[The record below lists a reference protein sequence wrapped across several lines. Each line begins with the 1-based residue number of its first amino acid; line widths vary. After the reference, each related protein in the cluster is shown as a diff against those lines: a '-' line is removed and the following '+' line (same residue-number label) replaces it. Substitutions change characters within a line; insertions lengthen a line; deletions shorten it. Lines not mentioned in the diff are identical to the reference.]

1 MPSGSTSRSSM
12 GGTEAA
18 PVIAMAFATV
28 SAGAPVRVRNCRN
41 VATSFPGFEAVAGAA
56 GLHVE
61 VVDGRD

>member
-1 MPSGSTSRSSM
+1 M

-18 PVIAMAFATV
+18 PVIAMAFA
-28 SAGAPVRVRNCRN
+28 AARVRNCRN